1 MKLVFTGR
9 AGAGLCD
16 WESFALLR
24 DNVQHFVEGG
34 AQSGRFS
41 AMHGIARAV
50 DGDAYVVDAVR
61 LRLEVLQAWSALWPV
76 SVDDAAISSRT
87 RSVRKG
93 KAVPAGGSVTTL
105 ATAEVDLRRF
115 AGNGSTPIPKA
126 AESFVAAVLSLSQGR
141 PPAWREHVR
150 QRLTGLNSSAV
161 VPEARWRGCGWPHL
175 ARDRAHWRS

>member
-126 AESFVAAVLSLSQGR
+126 AESFVAAVLSLTQTAVAGDQLEVRRMPDGVS
-141 PPAWREHVR
+141 PMPR
-150 QRLTGLNSSAV
+150 QR
-161 VPEARWRGCGWPHL
+161 
-175 ARDRAHWRS
+175 